1 MVESVERIE
10 SGIPGLDNLI
20 EGGFV
25 KGSTNL
31 IAGMTGTCKTTFC
44 TQFLWHGLKKGEPG
58 IFISLEQ
65 SSDDILKEVLAF
77 GFDFQPYI
85 KKKQCIFADELPSSF
100 AKLEKSIFDKI
111 TAIDAKRL
119 VLDSL
124 SVITMGLQEASD
136 INKLRRDMFRFLK
149 ALKTMG
155 VTSLLITEIPEDN
168 PKKLSRFGI
177 EEFVADSVIIL
188 NYLEYAAGGVPRSL
202 IIRKMRQTNHGVDI
216 YPFEITKKGIVV
228 KKV

>member
-1 MVESVERIE
+1 
-10 SGIPGLDNLI
+10 
-20 EGGFV
+20 
-25 KGSTNL
+25 
-31 IAGMTGTCKTTFC
+31 
-44 TQFLWHGLKKGEPG
+44 
-58 IFISLEQ
+58 
-65 SSDDILKEVLAF
+65 
-77 GFDFQPYI
+77 
-85 KKKQCIFADELPSSF
+85 
-100 AKLEKSIFDKI
+100 
-111 TAIDAKRL
+111 
-119 VLDSL
+119 
-124 SVITMGLQEASD
+124 
-136 INKLRRDMFRFLK
+136 MFRFLK